1 MYWPYFAVYSFE
13 EMWNWPC
20 SLGLAPSNC
29 SIFERDAPKEVDSL
43 ISKALSC
50 YTAHTGAKWPFLFR
64 WMEHSGTF
72 QPNSFLFSKTIYWI
86 YILFHV
92 WIVCSAFII
101 LQKPSKNMGQN
112 FPLPVNTY
120 SFFLNEYL
128 SPNQTNSWPNPPMCT
143 ASKATIAEIVVIDS
157 INTFICYLYIHIPQ
171 SNWSTLSFK
180 ITFINM

>member
-101 LQKPSKNMGQN
+101 LQKPSKNTGQN
-112 FPLPVNTY
+112 FPLPVNTC
-120 SFFLNEYL
+120 SFFFKWVPF
-128 SPNQTNSWPNPPMCT
+128 SKPNKFMTKPT
-143 ASKATIAEIVVIDS
+143 YVHSKQGNHS
-157 INTFICYLYIHIPQ
+157 GNCCNKLH
-171 SNWSTLSFK
+171 
-180 ITFINM
+180 